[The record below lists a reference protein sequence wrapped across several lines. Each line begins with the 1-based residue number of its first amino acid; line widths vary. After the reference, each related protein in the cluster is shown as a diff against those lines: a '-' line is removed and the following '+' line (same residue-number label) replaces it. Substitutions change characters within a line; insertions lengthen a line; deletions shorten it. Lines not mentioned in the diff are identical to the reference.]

1 LHPLAYVSLDRF
13 PESTAAKRSGHSVRL
28 NVLTHD
34 RRFVAKVHSPHSV
47 KDLTFGLRH
56 ARKLPHMFRP
66 SANEHF
72 GPECSWIF
80 QILVNAEKKNA
91 NSAKRSAEPV
101 RLMQG
106 ILPGVPDE

>member
-1 LHPLAYVSLDRF
+1 MSASIVFRNRPQPSGV
-13 PESTAAKRSGHSVRL
+13 GHSVRL

-56 ARKLPHMFRP
+56 ARKLPAYVPAHQL
-66 SANEHF
+66 NEHF

-91 NSAKRSAEPV
+91 NSAKKISRTCSINAREFFPV
-101 RLMQG
+101 
-106 ILPGVPDE
+106 VPDE